1 MRNKDL
7 TELRS
12 YFEEELDSLILELD
26 TPLEMLK
33 PMLYSLKTGGK
44 RLRPLLL
51 LAILDADSDKL
62 LKKGIRTAIALEFI
76 HTYSL
81 VHDDLPAMDD
91 DTLRRGQST
100 SHIKFDEATAILA
113 GDALLTD
120 AFGIIADD
128 KELKNKQKVKLVSG
142 LAYAAGSHGMVSGQ
156 LGDIKAEEMK
166 VDLKRLERIHYN
178 KTGKLFIF
186 SAQAAGIIGEFNK
199 ELSDLIIEFAEVF
212 GVAYQIHNDLLDV
225 QDDIELTGRD
235 RSSDQENNKSTYPSL
250 LGLEESKVALANE
263 RDKAIKIKNKIKKI
277 KGESFEVL
285 SYFLEFLELK

>member
-186 SAQAAGIIGEFNK
+186 SVQAAGIIGEFNK

>member
-1 MRNKDL
+1 MKNKDL

-26 TPLEMLK
+26 TPLELLK

-51 LAILDADSDKL
+51 LAILTAYSDKL

-91 DTLRRGQST
+91 DNLRRGHST
-100 SHIKFDEATAILA
+100 SHVKFDEATAILA

-128 KELKNKQKVKLVSG
+128 SELKNKQKVKLISG
-142 LAYAAGSHGMVSGQ
+142 LSYSAGSHGMVAGQ
-156 LGDIKAEEMK
+156 IGDIKAEEK
-166 VDLKRLERIHYN
+166 AVDLKELEHIHYN

-186 SAQAAGIIGEFNK
+186 SAQAATIIGEFST
-199 ELSDLIIEFAEVF
+199 ELSELISEFAEVF
-212 GVAYQIHNDLLDV
+212 GVAYQIHNDLIDV
-225 QDDIELTGRD
+225 HDDIELSGKD
-235 RSSDQENNKSTYPSL
+235 RQSDQENDKSTYPSL
-250 LGLEESKVALANE
+250 LGVEKAKEALATE
-263 RDKAIKIKNKIKKI
+263 KKKAVKIMNKIKKMQ
-277 KGESFEVL
+277 GDNFDVL
-285 SYFLEFLELK
+285 SLFLEFLELR